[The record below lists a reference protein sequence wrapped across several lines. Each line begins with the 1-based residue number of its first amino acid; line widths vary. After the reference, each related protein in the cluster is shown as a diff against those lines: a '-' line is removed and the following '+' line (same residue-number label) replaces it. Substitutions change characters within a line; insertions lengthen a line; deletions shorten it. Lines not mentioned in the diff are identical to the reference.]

1 MDRWIAAAAVVVVGA
16 LSLSARTAAAQ
27 TADDAERQRT
37 ALYNEGYALAQ
48 QGRWREAVD
57 RFRHVVA
64 IRSAPRA
71 LFTLGQAEEKLGELA
86 TAERTFQRALTD
98 ARAAGD
104 FAVVDAA
111 DQAIREL
118 HPRVPH
124 LLLRLDARAADHA
137 HDVKATV
144 DGEPVAT
151 GQLLDVDPGHHEV
164 LVQAPGAQAFTRRL
178 DIVPGTTNEIDVTLE
193 PLASAPA
200 PAATEAPAPAA
211 PREARQSTTRGA
223 SRIGPLVLG
232 SAGLAAGVAGVV
244 LRLTGQSDYDA
255 ASANCSGGAC
265 GSLAAANAGNDA
277 RGRMLAGTI
286 VTVVGAAVVVAAG
299 VWWILQSDGGGT
311 TVAMRVSF

>member
-1 MDRWIAAAAVVVVGA
+1 MHRIAATAVAVA
-16 LSLSARTAAAQ
+16 LALSARTAAAQ
-27 TADDAERQRT
+27 ADADAERQRA

-48 QGRWREAVD
+48 QGRWAEAVD
-57 RFRHVVA
+57 RFQHVVA

-98 ARAAGD
+98 ARAAGE

-124 LLLRLDARAADHA
+124 LFLRLDASAADRA
-137 HDVKATV
+137 PDAKATV

-151 GQLLDVDPGHHEV
+151 GQLLDLDPGKHEV

-178 DIVPGTTNEIDVTLE
+178 DLAPGTTNEIDVTLE

-200 PAATEAPAPAA
+200 PTATVAPAIVAQRDT
-211 PREARQSTTRGA
+211 RESTTRGP
-223 SRIGPLVLG
+223 SRVGPLVLG
-232 SAGLAAGVAGVV
+232 SAGLAAGITGIV

-265 GSLAAANAGNDA
+265 GSLSAANAGNDA
-277 RGRMLAGTI
+277 RSRVLAGTI
-286 VTVVGAAVVVAAG
+286 VTIVGAAVIVAAG
-299 VWWILQSDGGGT
+299 VWWILQSDGGRT
-311 TVAMRVSF
+311 TLAMRVSF